1 MIRST
6 FFSFALHSFLLTLA
20 YFGLPAL
27 KTNEPIEL
35 PIDIVEDTP
44 ISSKTSLKFGEAKEK
59 KNTKINKK
67 IDKEEKIK
75 KKPSPPP
82 PIPTKKELEK
92 KELAL
97 KKDKEIKNIATLIKK
112 KPKIEINKKNKLKPP
127 KIVKKP
133 EKIKNKQKENLAK
146 GILKTLTKPKI
157 QQEKIKKE
165 KTNSNQEV
173 LNKIKTLVGNSNRQ
187 VQQKEIKLSQTE
199 LNKIQNHVQKF
210 WKLSYGASEVKAII
224 TLKISTNTDGT
235 VKSVSIY
242 DKNLYQKDKFFRATA
257 DAARRA
263 VLDSSPLPLPKG
275 KEKKFKDILMD
286 FNTAFINEY
295 WLKFILL
302 LP

>member
-6 FFSFALHSFLLTLA
+6 FASFALHSFLLTLA

-59 KNTKINKK
+59 KIKK
-67 IDKEEKIK
+67 IDKKIDKQEKIK

-92 KELAL
+92 KKLAL

-112 KPKIEINKKNKLKPP
+112 KPKIEIDKKNKLKPP
-127 KIVKKP
+127 RIVKKP
-133 EKIKNKQKENLAK
+133 EKIKNKQKETLAK
-146 GILKTLTKPKI
+146 GILNTLTKPKI

-187 VQQKEIKLSQTE
+187 VQQTEIKLSQTE

-210 WKLSYGASEVKAII
+210 WKMSYGASEVKAII

-242 DKNLYQKDKFFRATA
+242 DKNLYKKDKFFRATA

-275 KEKKFKDILMD
+275 KEKKFKNILMD
-286 FNTAFINEY
+286 FNTSFINEY
-295 WLKFILL
+295 
-302 LP
+302 

>member
-6 FFSFALHSFLLTLA
+6 FVSFALHSFLLTLA
-20 YFGLPAL
+20 YFGLPDL

-44 ISSKTSLKFGEAKEK
+44 ISSKTSLKFGDAKEK
-59 KNTKINKK
+59 KIKKINNK
-67 IDKEEKIK
+67 IEKEEKIN

-82 PIPTKKELEK
+82 PIPTKKEVEK

-97 KKDKEIKNIATLIKK
+97 KKDKEIKNIAALIKK
-112 KPKIEINKKNKLKPP
+112 KPKIETNKKNKPKPP

-165 KTNSNQEV
+165 KRNSNREV
-173 LNKIKTLVGNSNRQ
+173 LNKIKTLVGNSKRQ
-187 VQQKEIKLSQTE
+187 VQQTEIKLSQTE

-210 WKLSYGASEVKAII
+210 WKMSYGASEVKAII

-275 KEKKFKDILMD
+275 KEKKFQNILMD
-286 FNTAFINEY
+286 FNTSFINEY
-295 WLKFILL
+295 
-302 LP
+302 